1 MSLARRL
8 FCRPFAGRG
17 FQGKLSVEGTVLG
30 TVLPN
35 ADPEALEDTAAVSID
50 ARLSK
55 RLQSKSSSAWGD
67 GRGVWR

>member
-17 FQGKLSVEGTVLG
+17 FQGKLSVEG